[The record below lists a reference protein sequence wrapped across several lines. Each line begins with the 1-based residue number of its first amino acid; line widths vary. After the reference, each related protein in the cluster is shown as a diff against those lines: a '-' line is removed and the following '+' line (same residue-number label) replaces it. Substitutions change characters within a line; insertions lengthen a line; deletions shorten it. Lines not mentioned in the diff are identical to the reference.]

1 MDVKSL
7 GLLAAALIACPILAN
22 AQPTSY
28 LLQFAN
34 DTVGSGAV
42 TVNSA
47 NIVTGISNMSLDDL
61 IVQTVNGPPCMYV
74 CEPAIYGITS
84 GVLSLSGDT
93 LVLDGKIPE
102 LGINSKTALLTVQFS
117 GPIAAQNIAGP
128 GPNLFVGF
136 PGTASLSFSQ
146 TLLSDLGIVGG
157 ITDAS
162 ASGGIYATGSKR
174 SYSGFDG
181 ETDVQFTRAP
191 EIDPASAASG
201 LTLLMGA
208 FAVLRG
214 RRRVNLS

>member
-1 MDVKSL
+1 MDVRSL
-7 GLLAAALIACPILAN
+7 SLLAAALVAGPILAH

-34 DTVGSGAV
+34 DTVGSGSV
-42 TVNSA
+42 TVNGS
-47 NIVTGISNMSLDDL
+47 NVVTGISNMSLDDL
-61 IVQTVNGPPCMYV
+61 IVQTVNGPPCVYV
-74 CEPAIYGITS
+74 CQPAIYGITS

-117 GPIAAQNIAGP
+117 GPVTAQNIAGP

-157 ITDAS
+157 IANAS
-162 ASGGIYATGSKR
+162 ASGGIYASGAKR
-174 SYSGFDG
+174 AYTGFDG

-201 LTLLMGA
+201 LTLLIGA

-214 RRRVNLS
+214 RRRATLA